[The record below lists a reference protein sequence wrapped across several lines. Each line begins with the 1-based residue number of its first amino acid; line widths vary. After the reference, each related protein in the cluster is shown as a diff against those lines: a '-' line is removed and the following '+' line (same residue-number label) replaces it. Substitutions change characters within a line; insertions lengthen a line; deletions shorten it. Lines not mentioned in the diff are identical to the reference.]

1 MVHLLYRFLVRT
13 MFYPNWAYLLPALA
27 LHYAVFWGAA
37 RFLEPSDSEMHS
49 AVGFFYY
56 YFVTMLTVGYG
67 DIAPKSEELR
77 LLFVPLAVTGILLY
91 MIILGKGV
99 VVISDTVFQFKKGL
113 MKAMEK
119 NPVVCIGWRNGI
131 TAALLKE
138 HASSRPEEQV
148 GFIIVDDQLTE
159 CPNLGQIHRAAQFV
173 KGSPH
178 KLETLNR
185 ANVAGATCI
194 YVCGRT
200 DSDNI
205 AIVSSLSHLEPAC
218 RVIVLLHDPD
228 TTLPNTAMDLHITP
242 PSSPERSVLSMND
255 PEAGRTIN
263 TLITTQDG
271 SNAYQATVP
280 DCIPRSPISV
290 FRDAF
295 EEIFG
300 ALLVRSGEHML
311 PCPTIIVEP
320 GMVVVYVA
328 NQRIPE
334 GNWDHLAAHLKH

>member
-13 MFYPNWAYLLPALA
+13 MLYPNWAHILPALV
-27 LHYAVFWGAA
+27 LHYVVFWGAA
-37 RFLEPSDSEMHS
+37 RYLEPSDSEMHS
-49 AVGFFYY
+49 TVGFFYY

-77 LLFVPLAVTGILLY
+77 FLFVPLAVTGILLY

-99 VVISDTVFQFKKGL
+99 VVISDFASRFKKGL
-113 MKAMEK
+113 VKAME
-119 NPVVCIGWRNGI
+119 NHPVVCIGWRNGI
-131 TAALLKE
+131 TAALLRE
-138 HASSRPEEQV
+138 HASSRPDEHT
-148 GFIIVDDQLTE
+148 GFVIVDDQLAE
-159 CPNLGQIHRAAQFV
+159 CPDLMHINRAAQFV

-178 KLETLNR
+178 KLETLAR
-185 ANVAGATCI
+185 ANVSEATCI

-205 AIVSSLSHLEPAC
+205 AIVSSLSHLKPSC
-218 RVIVLLHDPD
+218 RIIVLLHDPD

-263 TLITTQDG
+263 TLVTTQDG
-271 SNAYQATVP
+271 SNAYQATIP
-280 DCIPRSPISV
+280 ENIPRSTVSV

-311 PCPTIIVEP
+311 PCPTLIVEP
-320 GMVVVYVA
+320 GTVVVYVA
-328 NQRIPE
+328 NERIPE
-334 GNWDHLAAHLKH
+334 RNWDRLAAHLTR